1 LYASAIAWSLFGLG
15 GVTAGLLK
23 PSGLPTAGIPPFA
36 KNPTM
41 FFPTLASAARLAAAE
56 PFGGFVDLV
65 ALLYESAIEGF

>member
-1 LYASAIAWSLFGLG
+1 
-15 GVTAGLLK
+15 
-23 PSGLPTAGIPPFA
+23 
-36 KNPTM
+36 M